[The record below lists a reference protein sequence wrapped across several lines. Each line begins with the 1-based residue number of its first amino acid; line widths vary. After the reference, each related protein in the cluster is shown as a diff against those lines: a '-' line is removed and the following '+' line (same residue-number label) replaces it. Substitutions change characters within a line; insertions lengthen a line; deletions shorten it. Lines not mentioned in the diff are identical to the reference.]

1 MDDARADAGSHTG
14 EITLTIYFRLRW
26 NRAMASLS
34 SELAIG
40 ELTALPCAIVLIL
53 IPPAIRLLCNL
64 GSRRCDGWI
73 GRGQKPIRAR
83 IN

>member
-1 MDDARADAGSHTG
+1 MPAPMPEVILGA
-14 EITLTIYFRLRW
+14 ITLTISFRARW

-40 ELTALPCAIVLIL
+40 ELTALLCAIILIL
-53 IPPAIRLLCNL
+53 IPLTMWLLCNL
-64 GSRRCDGWI
+64 ERRRCDGWI